1 MNARRQ
7 WRALALRGTAAAVLA
22 AACAGALAQAPTTYR
37 WVDSNGRVNYSDQP
51 PPASIRQIDERRYN
65 GSVAAD
71 ATPSYA
77 IRQAAANFP
86 VEVFVTQDCQAPC
99 SLARDLLK
107 RRGIP
112 FQEHKLESAED
123 VQAYR
128 DLFGTPEQVPAITV
142 GRMNFKG
149 YETTAWE
156 KMLDDAG
163 YPKSATAV
171 PR

>member
-1 MNARRQ
+1 MSAGRQ
-7 WRALALRGTAAAVLA
+7 WQALALRGTAAALLA

-37 WVDSNGRVNYSDQP
+37 WVDGNGRVNYSDQP
-51 PPASIRQIDERRYN
+51 PPASIRQLDEKRYS
-65 GSVAAD
+65 GAPAAD
-71 ATPSYA
+71 TTPSYA
-77 IRQAAANFP
+77 VRQAMANFP
-86 VEVFVTQDCQAPC
+86 VAVFVTQDCQAPC
-99 SLARDLLK
+99 NLARDLLK

-112 FQEHKLESAED
+112 FQEHKLESTEE

-128 DLFGTPEQVPAITV
+128 ELFGTPEQVPAITI

-163 YPKSATAV
+163 YPKSAAAV